1 MDNLEVH
8 ESADGLVVF
17 QEIDDRVHHLN
28 PTASIIFELCDGA
41 HDVAGIAA
49 QVRDVFSLDH
59 LPIGE
64 TMECIEMLIREGL
77 VH

>member
-8 ESADGLVVF
+8 ESADGLIVF

-28 PTASIIFELCDGA
+28 ATASIIFELCDGT

-49 QVRDVFSLDH
+49 QVRDAFTLDH

-64 TMECIEMLIREGL
+64 TTECLKMLIREGL